1 MSTHYLRDDERSY
14 GFIEDTE
21 ISSLAPDK
29 PVVVHVLD
37 GQGNELVQ
45 FAEHNKGLIHVHR
58 KTPNRLDG
66 LTQGYDVLDCNKLI
80 NITHIGNN
88 HLEIRGTKNPNFNPI
103 SQAEI
108 GEMIQN
114 LIK

>member
-1 MSTHYLRDDERSY
+1 MTHVLRDDERIY

-21 ISSLAPDK
+21 VSSLDPEK

-37 GQGNELVQ
+37 GQGNELLQ
-45 FAEHNKGLIHVHR
+45 FGEHKKGLIHVHSDN
-58 KTPNRLDG
+58 PNRLDG
-66 LTQGYDVLDCNKLI
+66 LTQGYDALDCNKPI

-88 HLEIRGTKNPNFNPI
+88 HLKICGTKNSNFNPI

-114 LIK
+114 LIKQ